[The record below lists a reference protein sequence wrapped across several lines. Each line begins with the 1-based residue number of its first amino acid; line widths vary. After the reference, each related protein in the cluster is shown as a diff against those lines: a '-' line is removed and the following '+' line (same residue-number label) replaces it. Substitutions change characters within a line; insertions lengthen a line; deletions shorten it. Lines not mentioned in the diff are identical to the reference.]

1 MITRLWAI
9 GVSEPDARIGL
20 RETLFLRSEDA
31 SAAAS
36 RFKSLG
42 LADFVLLS
50 SCAGLELFSGSGD
63 GGLETGLRWFDE
75 RAGKPL
81 AGTIRTHK
89 GKEALRHAFRLSS
102 GLHGGIPGDA
112 RLMERV
118 REAYRRACALGTAG
132 PMTHRV
138 FQRALHVRTR
148 IRQQAR
154 ITSRF
159 SCFADAAVEFL
170 LRLSEDGAGERL
182 IVFGAG
188 RLAEDAAKRL
198 GELGLPGVMVCGRG
212 AERTRA
218 LAALAGARAAGI
230 EEGLSALPKAR
241 AALFA
246 CAEDKP
252 LLVRFEAL
260 RARRG
265 APLTLIDAGLPRNV
279 DPRARK
285 SPGIRLYD
293 LDDIYRLLKGL
304 LGTRPEGTRKAE
316 AILSAEIESFLKGSG
331 REELV

>member
-1 MITRLWAI
+1 MPSRYWAVS
-9 GVSEPDARIGL
+9 VSEPTARIGL
-20 RETLFLRSEDA
+20 RESLFLRPREA
-31 SAAAS
+31 PAIAS
-36 RFKSLG
+36 RLKSLG
-42 LADFVLLS
+42 LVDSVLLS
-50 SCAGLELFSGSGD
+50 SCARFELFSGSGAD
-63 GGLETGLRWFDE
+63 GLVSALRWFDE
-75 RAGKPL
+75 RAGKALDGPIQIFK
-81 AGTIRTHK
+81 GT
-89 GKEALRHAFRLSS
+89 EALRHAFRLSS
-102 GLHGGIPGDA
+102 GLDSRIPGDS
-112 RLMERV
+112 RVTELV
-118 REAYRRACALGTAG
+118 REAYRRACALGMAG

-159 SCFADAAVEFL
+159 GCFAEAAVEFL
-170 LRLSEDGAGERL
+170 LRLSEGKAGEKL

-188 RLAEDAAKRL
+188 RLAEDAALRL
-198 GELGLPGVMVCGRG
+198 GALGLPGVLVCGRR

-246 CAEDKP
+246 CAADKP
-252 LLVRFEAL
+252 VLVPFEAL
-260 RARRG
+260 HARRG

-279 DPRARK
+279 DPRMRK
-285 SPGIRLYD
+285 SPGVRLYD
-293 LDDIYRLLKGL
+293 LDDIYRLVKGL

-316 AILSAEIESFLKGSG
+316 GIISAEIESFLKGSG